1 MWGPFKNGCVIP
13 EFSVRMRVCVLY
25 ICFHGWNV
33 WWTEKNTVNR
43 HEQKKK
49 KIKCYFIRRRT
60 CSPWWQA
67 TVSTTM
73 QTLPPSP
80 PRSISRT
87 DFSLYQNHNIQ
98 PLVQGEHATVILFL
112 NLRAPKKTFLFF
124 PMIRCN
130 PVWFCKWTDVYFYIS
145 VICLQKSFPSSYL
158 FKIIIFLIKV

>member
-49 KIKCYFIRRRT
+49 IIKCYFIRRRT
-60 CSPWWQA
+60 CSPWWEA
-67 TVSTTM
+67 TVFTTM

-112 NLRAPKKTFLFF
+112 NLRAPKKTFLCF
-124 PMIRCN
+124 PFQ
-130 PVWFCKWTDVYFYIS
+130 WFDVTLFGS
-145 VICLQKSFPSSYL
+145 VSELLC
-158 FKIIIFLIKV
+158 IFTFRLYVYKKAFHPLIYSK